1 VVRGVKSSSESCLLV
16 SDSLPSFAFFIVN
29 AFFVIFNSVKT
40 PQLATRSA
48 PLSCCS
54 CVLREAQEPHQ
65 LKPAMHDIMA
75 AFGKPVKNSF
85 VLTRHVVESCR
96 DKAYEAASNMQ
107 EALVSV

>member
-1 VVRGVKSSSESCLLV
+1 
-16 SDSLPSFAFFIVN
+16 
-29 AFFVIFNSVKT
+29 
-40 PQLATRSA
+40 
-48 PLSCCS
+48 
-54 CVLREAQEPHQ
+54 
-65 LKPAMHDIMA
+65 MHDIMA